1 MQYTQYCT
9 GCSEILTDPLSCT
22 DSSTFS
28 LVSNKDERKFVS
40 SKDTAQMYSTIRT
53 RQPRCGSLNI
63 ILLANKYRSE
73 NSFKPWNWQYF
84 RTHSLYLYF
93 PCKLVAF
100 ISCRVIL

>member
-9 GCSEILTDPLSCT
+9 GCTEILTDPLSCT

-40 SKDTAQMYSTIRT
+40 SKGTAQMYSTIRT

-63 ILLANKYRSE
+63 ILTNTEARILLNLRIANISE
-73 NSFKPWNWQYF
+73 
-84 RTHSLYLYF
+84 RT
-93 PCKLVAF
+93 PCIY
-100 ISCRVIL
+100 ISPVNLLHLSVVV